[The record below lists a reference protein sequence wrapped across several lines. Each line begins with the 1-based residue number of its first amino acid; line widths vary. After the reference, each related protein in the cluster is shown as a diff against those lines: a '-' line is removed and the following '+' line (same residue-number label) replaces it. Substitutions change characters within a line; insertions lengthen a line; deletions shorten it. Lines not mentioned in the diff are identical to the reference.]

1 MPQEKATEGHGGPSS
16 TIRAAEE
23 LRAKIEEVRRRVEAA
38 SKPVGPLAIFG
49 VHTSST

>member
-1 MPQEKATEGHGGPSS
+1 MPQEKTEAAHGEPSPNA
-16 TIRAAEE
+16 RAAEE